1 MPELPEVETV
11 IKGIEPK
18 IIRNE
23 IIDFKKYSP
32 KLRYRIEGNIRNKI
46 IRKFVKS
53 IYRRAKYII
62 IVLEDN
68 QTIVIHLGMSGRI
81 IISNSEDRII
91 TKHTHFLISF
101 SNEVDLI
108 YVDPRRF
115 GLIKVIPSN
124 FLFKSKLFRHLGV
137 EPLDRTFNRKYL
149 KMICENKKS
158 PIKSTIM
165 NQKYVVGVGNIYAS
179 ESLYL
184 AKVNPIKES
193 HLLTTEECNLIV
205 KYIKKV
211 LNKSIKLGGSSIND
225 YAMVSGKLGDYQNK
239 LAVYG
244 REGSI
249 CRKRSCKSKIL
260 RIVIA
265 QRSTF
270 YCPVCQK

>member
-108 YVDPRRF
+108 YIDPRRF

-165 NQKYVVGVGNIYAS
+165 NQKYIVGVGNIYAS

-193 HLLTTEECNLIV
+193 RLLTTEECNLIV

-239 LAVYG
+239 LVVYG

>member
-18 IIRNE
+18 IIKNE

>member
-32 KLRYRIEGNIRNKI
+32 KLRYQIEGNIRNKI
-46 IRKFVKS
+46 IKKFVKS

-108 YVDPRRF
+108 YIDPRRF

-149 KMICENKKS
+149 KRICENKKS

-165 NQKYVVGVGNIYAS
+165 NQKHVVGVGNIYAS

-193 HLLTTEECNLIV
+193 RLLTIEECNLIV